1 MGYSCTTIASMT
13 LDALVEIIRDTDA
26 SNVYRGRFFERGRE
40 NSDGAITGT
49 IWKYVDADHVR
60 REGGYKITA
69 EGKILRFPGTT
80 KDERKLA
87 EQTGKARFAKIY
99 PTFEVR

>member
-1 MGYSCTTIASMT
+1 MGYSCTAVASMT
-13 LDALVEIIRDTDA
+13 LDALVEIIVDTDA

-49 IWKYVDADHVR
+49 IWKFVDVDHVK

-69 EGKILRFPGTT
+69 DGKILRFPGTT
-80 KDERKLA
+80 KDERKEA
-87 EQTGKARFAKIY
+87 ELRGLEKFYAVY
-99 PTFEVR
+99 PDYNV